1 MGVRGAA
8 FATVIARTTELV
20 IYIIV
25 CAKLKPPFVIKPH
38 ELTGIDRPLFK
49 DMVKKCFMV
58 MMSEMTWV
66 LSETVTTAVYNGR
79 GGADVVSGMA
89 AGFAIANLF
98 FVSFGGTTAATSVIL
113 GSTLGAGKLE
123 EAKKQKTWLLSGSVV
138 LGVIMLLF
146 GLLTTLLVPVVFGRL
161 SPAAIRL
168 CRTMVIMTAAFLP
181 LWLYMNVQ
189 LAVARSGGD
198 TAMGAIADAFITAF
212 VMMPLLLI
220 LAAFTDFGP
229 LMLYFCVKL
238 LDVVRVIVFHLWLR
252 RERWLRNLA
261 AESFNSV

>member
-1 MGVRGAA
+1 M
-8 FATVIARTTELV
+8 
-20 IYIIV
+20 
-25 CAKLKPPFVIKPH
+25 
-38 ELTGIDRPLFK
+38 
-49 DMVKKCFMV
+49 
-58 MMSEMTWV
+58 
-66 LSETVTTAVYNGR
+66 
-79 GGADVVSGMA
+79 
-89 AGFAIANLF
+89 
-98 FVSFGGTTAATSVIL
+98 
-113 GSTLGAGKLE
+113 
-123 EAKKQKTWLLSGSVV
+123 V